1 MYNMQTSMRLGGG
14 RVDERKD
21 YGRNAA
27 NYSKWNDRTANCFYW
42 LFKRY
47 LLCYIFFRPQNSIRK
62 MGRQSKKCKRRICLW
77 GQNNV
82 NIRNYGQRSNCAMR
96 LVEQKITVRGFIF
109 RRYNPIYSNRLTR
122 NEVIA

>member
-21 YGRNAA
+21 YGRSAA
-27 NYSKWNDRTANCFYW
+27 NYSKRNNRTANCFYW
-42 LFKRY
+42 LFKRH

-62 MGRQSKKCKRRICLW
+62 MGRQSKKCKRCICLW

-82 NIRNYGQRSNCAMR
+82 NIRNYGQRGNCTMCLGR
-96 LVEQKITVRGFIF
+96 QTNTVRGFIF
-109 RRYNPIYSNRLTR
+109 GRYNSIYRNRLTG